1 MTYPGGKTII
11 LQLAFEVDKAWK
23 GVAQGKKEYFWA
35 EKETNRLLVTQPT
48 TVVIIIDNNH
58 ITGGLISRLCL
69 SPNWYIF
76 IL

>member
-1 MTYPGGKTII
+1 MTYHGGKTII
-11 LQLAFEVDKAWK
+11 SQLAFEVDKAWK

-35 EKETNRLLVTQPT
+35 KKETHRLLVTQPT
-48 TVVIIIDNNH
+48 TVVIIDNSH
-58 ITGGLISRLCL
+58 TTGGLISRICL